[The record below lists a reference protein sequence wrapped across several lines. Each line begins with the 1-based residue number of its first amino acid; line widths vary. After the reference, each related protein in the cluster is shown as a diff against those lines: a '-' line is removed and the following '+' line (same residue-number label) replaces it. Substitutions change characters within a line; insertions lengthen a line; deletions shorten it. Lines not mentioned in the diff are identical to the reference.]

1 MNIVVLCGG
10 LSPERNVS
18 VSSARRITQALKN
31 LGHRAVL
38 IDMYFGLEGCNLP
51 LNDVFDLPLP
61 AGEDGVDESEP
72 DLTAVSEARVLRSK
86 SLFGE
91 RVLELCAAADLVFM
105 ALHGRCGEDGRVQAA
120 FDLLGIRYTGSG
132 YLGSTLAIDKRL
144 TKIMAE
150 RIGIKTPDWMFCP
163 PGGPCPAEDF
173 PLPCVVK
180 PVDSGSSIGV
190 NMVETRREL
199 DLALEDA
206 CTRGESVIVEKRISG
221 REIQVSILGGAA
233 LPSIEIRPRCGFY
246 DYHNKYQPGAAD
258 EITPAPIPPEGEY
271 RLARAA
277 TAIYS
282 ALGLRA
288 LARADFI
295 MDGDGNFWFLEINTL
310 PGMTPTSL
318 APQEAAAA
326 GLSYEQLC
334 QRIVELAF
342 AEEEATV

>member
-61 AGEDGVDESEP
+61 AGEDRVDESEP

-132 YLGSTLAIDKRL
+132 YLGSTLAMDKRL

-173 PLPCVVK
+173 PPERWQQILRINLDAVFRLAQLAGRTMLAQGGGRIINVASMTSFFGSEQIPAYAASKGAVVFLASPAAAYVTGAIL
-180 PVDSGSSIGV
+180 PVDGGY
-190 NMVETRREL
+190 
-199 DLALEDA
+199 
-206 CTRGESVIVEKRISG
+206 
-221 REIQVSILGGAA
+221 LG
-233 LPSIEIRPRCGFY
+233 
-246 DYHNKYQPGAAD
+246 K
-258 EITPAPIPPEGEY
+258 
-271 RLARAA
+271 
-277 TAIYS
+277 
-282 ALGLRA
+282 
-288 LARADFI
+288 
-295 MDGDGNFWFLEINTL
+295 
-310 PGMTPTSL
+310 
-318 APQEAAAA
+318 
-326 GLSYEQLC
+326 
-334 QRIVELAF
+334 
-342 AEEEATV
+342 

>member
-51 LNDVFDLPLP
+51 LEDVFDLPLP
-61 AGEDGVDESEP
+61 FGEDGVDESEP
-72 DLTAVSEARVLRSK
+72 DLTAVSETRALRSE

-91 RVLELCAAADLVFM
+91 RVLDLCAAADLVFM

-132 YLGSTLAIDKRL
+132 YLGSALAMDKRL

-150 RIGIKTPDWMFCP
+150 RMGIRTPKWAFCP
-163 PGGPCPAEDF
+163 PSGPVPSDDF

-190 NMVETRREL
+190 SMPETRREL
-199 DLALEDA
+199 DIALAGA
-206 CTRGESVIVEKRISG
+206 AARGESVIVEQRIFG
-221 REIQVSILGGAA
+221 REIQISILGGEA
-233 LPSIEIRPRCGFY
+233 LPSIEIRPRRRFY
-246 DYHNKYQPGAAD
+246 DYHDKYQPGAAV
-258 EITPAPIPPEGEY
+258 EISPAPIEPEAEAQ
-271 RLARAA
+271 LAQAA
-277 TAIYS
+277 TAIYN
-282 ALGLRA
+282 ALNLRA

-295 MDGDGNFWFLEINTL
+295 MDASGNFWFLEINTL

-326 GLSYEQLC
+326 GISYERLC
-334 QRIVELAF
+334 ERIVELAF
-342 AEEEATV
+342 EDMEVTV